1 MQFESHLGHVFPR
14 QGPFWASDVVESP
27 SKPNSRRATESSQA
41 VAEELMTAQAGA
53 TWTESEFVLRA
64 GPATDEV
71 EDQYDYGNNQKQ
83 VN

>member
-1 MQFESHLGHVFPR
+1 MTVGLGGVPGLPPGR
-14 QGPFWASDVVESP
+14 NKGAYRLLPGS
-27 SKPNSRRATESSQA
+27 A

-53 TWTESEFVLRA
+53 TWTESEFVLHA